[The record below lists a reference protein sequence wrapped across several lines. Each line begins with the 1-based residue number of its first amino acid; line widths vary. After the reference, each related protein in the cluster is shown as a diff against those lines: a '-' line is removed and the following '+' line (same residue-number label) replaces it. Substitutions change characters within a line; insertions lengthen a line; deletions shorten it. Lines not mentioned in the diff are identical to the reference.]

1 MKRVVIT
8 GMGVISPIGSNVDT
22 YWNHLT
28 TGKSGI
34 TAIDQFDTTHF
45 TTKIAGTVRDFQADS
60 YMSTK
65 EIRQYDRYL
74 QFAVAATQQAIE
86 QARLEVS
93 RYAER
98 VGVYIGTGIGG
109 IHTLLQN
116 HQTFLERGPKRVS
129 PFMIPMM
136 IGNIAAGQISILTGA
151 RGPTMAT
158 MSACAT
164 SNHAIGEAFH
174 VIRSGRADIMIA
186 GGAEASIHELA
197 LAGFC
202 NMHAMS
208 TNNDHPEQASRPFD
222 LHRDGFVMSEGAGI
236 LIMESMDSAL
246 SRGAPILA
254 EIAGYGASSDA
265 YHITAT
271 DPEGGGAYRAM
282 KAALEDAN
290 IRPEAVDYIN
300 AHATSTSLGD
310 QSETRAIQ
318 TLYQHS
324 AQPPLISSTKS
335 VTGHLFGAAGAVEA
349 VACIQAITH
358 NMVPPTINYETPDP
372 HCNLD
377 YVPNEARNTSVK
389 VAMSN
394 GFGFGGHNAVL
405 VFRSAM

>member
-8 GMGVISPIGSNVDT
+8 GMGVISPIGNDVDT
-22 YWNHLT
+22 FWNHLVA
-28 TGKSGI
+28 GKSGI

-45 TTKIAGTVRDFQADS
+45 TTKIAGTVKGFQADS
-60 YMSTK
+60 YMSSK

-86 QARLEVS
+86 QARLDVS

-116 HQTFLERGPKRVS
+116 HQTFLERGPRRVS

-151 RGPTMAT
+151 RGPSMAT

-164 SNHAIGEAFH
+164 SNHAIGEALH
-174 VIRSGRADIMIA
+174 AIRSGRADIMIA
-186 GGAEASIHELA
+186 GGAEASIHELS

-208 TNNDHPEQASRPFD
+208 TNNENPEQACRPFD
-222 LHRDGFVMSEGAGI
+222 MHRDGFVMSEGAGI
-236 LIMESMDSAL
+236 LLLESLESAQ
-246 SRGAPILA
+246 SRGASVLA
-254 EIAGYGASSDA
+254 EIAGYGSSSDA

-282 KAALEDAN
+282 KAALEDADIN
-290 IRPEAVDYIN
+290 PEAVDYIN
-300 AHATSTSLGD
+300 AHATSTPLGD
-310 QSETRAIQ
+310 QSETKAIQ
-318 TLYQHS
+318 ALYQ
-324 AQPPLISSTKS
+324 QNGKPPLISSTKS

-349 VACIQAITH
+349 VACIQAIANNTI
-358 NMVPPTINYETPDP
+358 PPTINYETPDP
-372 HCNLD
+372 NCNLD
-377 YVPNEARNTSVK
+377 YVPNQARSTSVK

-405 VFRSAM
+405 VFRSGA